1 MDVVKARIRGMLGK
15 HEFYIFL
22 LLVTVCS
29 AIQVRSGQFFSSNN
43 IVDLL
48 HALIIPA
55 LFALGELLVII
66 SGGFDLSFP
75 ALAALSYS
83 LTTTIMVNMN
93 YRGSVV
99 LPLLMGTVTGLLLG
113 SVNGFVIAKYALP
126 AMIVTLGSQSV
137 FRGLMLGVLDLREIT
152 TKLPVGMRAFGELS
166 LFEVVNPV
174 SKLRSIMPATF
185 VILVVAVLFIYF
197 LLNHTL
203 FGRSLYAIGGN
214 ESSAL
219 RAGIKVKRVK
229 FLLYCLVGAMAGFTG
244 IVHVCMTR
252 QSIPSALFGQDLVA
266 ISAVILGGASIYG
279 GVGSVTG
286 ALLGTS
292 LLVTVQNSMLLL
304 GIETF
309 WQDFFTGV
317 LIIVGITSSALQVN
331 RLRSRS

>member
-1 MDVVKARIRGMLGK
+1 MDVAKAHIKDMLGR

-22 LLVTVCS
+22 LLVLICI

-55 LFALGELLVII
+55 LFSLGELLVII

-83 LTTTIMVNMN
+83 LTTTIMVETS

-99 LPLLMGTVTGLLLG
+99 LPLILGTAIGLILG
-113 SVNGFVIAKYALP
+113 SFNGLIIAKYSLP

-137 FRGLMLGVLDLREIT
+137 FRGLMLGVFDLREIT
-152 TKLPVGMRAFGELS
+152 TKLPAGMRAFGELS

-174 SKLRSIMPATF
+174 SKLHSIMPATF
-185 VILVVAVLFIYF
+185 IILVVAVIFVYF
-197 LLNHTL
+197 VLNHTL
-203 FGRSLYAIGGN
+203 FGRSLYAIGGS
-214 ESSAL
+214 EMSAL

-244 IVHVCMTR
+244 IVHVCMSR
-252 QSIPSALFGQDLVA
+252 QSIPSALFGQDLVV

-309 WQDFFTGV
+309 WHDFFTGA
-317 LIIVGITSSALQVN
+317 LIIAGITSSAL